1 MIGDLAVFEIEFP
14 ADIIRVDGKEHS
26 KLWADG
32 GQAHARERRAVRL
45 EIEGVRRG
53 SDLEERGIGQRATE
67 FVNLAGDSAE
77 LEPEGFVLDVA
88 NRGVVGF
95 VVHNENALLGE
106 LRNADAPT
114 EDTRYSYAA
123 SRVWRVL
130 LSELP
135 TGPVGPYFSMI
146 ISLVIITVS
155 APSVSFE
162 LVP

>member
-1 MIGDLAVFEIEFP
+1 MVWDLAVLEIEFP

-67 FVNLAGDSAE
+67 FVNLAGDSEE

-106 LRNADAPT
+106 LRISRKERLRKAVEVVGLLFDD
-114 EDTRYSYAA
+114 EDELLPKF
-123 SRVWRVL
+123 VL
-130 LSELP
+130 GE
-135 TGPVGPYFSMI
+135 
-146 ISLVIITVS
+146 
-155 APSVSFE
+155 A
-162 LVP
+162 